1 MLEFIQVSTEAKH
14 VLIPS
19 GREGDAF
26 SLATAVHKVQICTHA
41 EEIYSTKRTWK
52 YSSVDIVYTFHINHT
67 RTLHL

>member
-14 VLIPS
+14 LLIPS
-19 GREGDAF
+19 SREGDDF

-52 YSSVDIVYTFHINHT
+52 YSS
-67 RTLHL
+67 